1 MSKPASIPSTVW
13 TWPLARFRD
22 ALAGQ
27 EAVPS
32 CGATAAVGASLA
44 LALITMA
51 LAKSQARN
59 PSEALARLL
68 EQARSLQPVLDAHA
82 DRDMRAFGRF
92 IDDLPRTTPE
102 DAQRQADVRQMTEGA
117 YRAATDALRALELA
131 RAALPLA
138 AKGLRCDL
146 LAGGLMLQANL
157 RALLLNVTEDLP
169 LLSDPTVAATF
180 ETAAGDLARRAEQVL
195 ADLLRGPPAASG

>member
-1 MSKPASIPSTVW
+1 MSKLASTPATVW
-13 TWPLARFRD
+13 AWPLARFRD

-51 LAKSQARN
+51 LAKSLERQ
-59 PSEALARLL
+59 PTEALAQLL
-68 EQARSLQPVLDAHA
+68 EQARSLQPVLDTHA

-92 IDDLPRTTPE
+92 IDDLPHTAPE
-102 DAQRQADVRQMTEGA
+102 DAQRQADVRHMTEGA
-117 YRAATDALRALELA
+117 YAAAADALRGLELA
-131 RAALPLA
+131 RDALPLA

-169 LLSDPTVAATF
+169 LLTDPAA
-180 ETAAGDLARRAEQVL
+180 AAALEAAAQALGRRAEQAV
-195 ADLLRGPPAASG
+195 ADLMQGPPAASG

>member
-13 TWPLARFRD
+13 AWPLARFRD

-51 LAKSQARN
+51 LAKSLERQ

-68 EQARSLQPVLDAHA
+68 EQARSLQPTLDAHA

-92 IDDLPRTTPE
+92 IDDLPHTTPE
-102 DAQRQADVRQMTEGA
+102 DALRQADVRRMTEGA
-117 YRAATDALRALELA
+117 CHAAADTLRALELA
-131 RAALPLA
+131 RTALPLA

-146 LAGGLMLQANL
+146 LAGGLMLHANL

-169 LLSDPTVAATF
+169 LLADPAAAAAF
-180 ETAAGDLARRAEQVL
+180 EAAARNLGRQAEQAL
-195 ADLLRGPPAASG
+195 ADLMQGPQAASG